1 MKHSDHDPAGVQWTG
16 NGPGVWLEG
25 DEPRSKGQRRL
36 SRRATTLLASV
47 VTLAAIGVP
56 VGLLVSSGANTPLAA
71 PASHRTKPS
80 IAAKLGNGP
89 AEHRVLSALSATTA
103 SGNFAFSYH
112 LTESPSTSSAPLTTV
127 PCSYPE
133 FNGTA
138 IRGSSPAVTIIQS
151 EPATIPGMPFTT
163 AGPTDVTVPSPP
175 PSQIQRNC
183 APAGPQNV
191 SVSGQ
196 GVIDVAPMAMAASA
210 DVSSF
215 GNLSIR
221 VDSTDVWELS
231 AGDSGLAPAA
241 GDNASAG
248 MSLPGFA
255 GLVEGTLGQREGAMA
270 MLGMASP
277 NGFLDLSQQAVTGA
291 AQVGSGTVDGTPVT
305 EYDVAIDLA
314 QLAQAEGASNAETQ
328 AITSA
333 VVLLNQEGYTGTKVD
348 VAIDGAGFIRE
359 VKPVA
364 MFADGGTV
372 TLDATFSN
380 FGCAGT
386 VLMPGQQGSTATTTA
401 CSSPDTTTTTV
412 APTTTTTVGT
422 PPGSVT
428 TEAPTTTT
436 GPAPTTTGG
445 G

>member
-1 MKHSDHDPAGVQWTG
+1 
-16 NGPGVWLEG
+16 
-25 DEPRSKGQRRL
+25 
-36 SRRATTLLASV
+36 
-47 VTLAAIGVP
+47 
-56 VGLLVSSGANTPLAA
+56 
-71 PASHRTKPS
+71 
-80 IAAKLGNGP
+80 
-89 AEHRVLSALSATTA
+89 
-103 SGNFAFSYH
+103 
-112 LTESPSTSSAPLTTV
+112 
-127 PCSYPE
+127 
-133 FNGTA
+133 
-138 IRGSSPAVTIIQS
+138 
-151 EPATIPGMPFTT
+151 
-163 AGPTDVTVPSPP
+163 
-175 PSQIQRNC
+175 
-183 APAGPQNV
+183 
-191 SVSGQ
+191 
-196 GVIDVAPMAMAASA
+196 MAMAASA

-231 AGDSGLAPAA
+231 AGDNGLAPAA
-241 GDNASAG
+241 GDNASGG

-333 VVLLNQEGYTGTKVD
+333 VVLLDQEGYTGTKVD

-386 VLMPGQQGSTATTTA
+386 VLMPGQQGSTSTTA
-401 CSSPDTTTTTV
+401 CSSPDSTTTTV
-412 APTTTTTVGT
+412 APTTNTTVGT
-422 PPGSVT
+422 PPGTVT
-428 TEAPTTTT
+428 TEAPSTTTT
-436 GPAPTTTGG
+436 AGPPTTTSGG
-445 G
+445 